1 MSKTTSIL
9 LKAFNKHIF
18 EFLNDIQSIFPEN
31 TEIKNSIDYLETLK
45 TANPTLL
52 IKIWY
57 NFIYSPYSDPIDK
70 GNIDFFLEKDY
81 SQDLSNLPQHEKI
94 LEVIDNSLREP
105 LKKMDAQNKGSCIK
119 HIQLISTISSKYMEE
134 KNEK

>member
-1 MSKTTSIL
+1 MSKATSIL

-18 EFLNDIQSIFPEN
+18 EFLKDIQSIFPEN

-45 TANPTLL
+45 TANPSLM

-57 NFIYSPYSDPIDK
+57 KFIYSPYSEHIDN

-81 SQDLSNLPQHEKI
+81 SQDLSNLPQSDKI
-94 LEVIDNSLREP
+94 LEVIDSSLREP
-105 LKKMDAQNKGSCIK
+105 LKKMDGENKAKCIK
-119 HIQLISTISSKYMEE
+119 HIQLISTISLKYTEE
-134 KNEK
+134 KK